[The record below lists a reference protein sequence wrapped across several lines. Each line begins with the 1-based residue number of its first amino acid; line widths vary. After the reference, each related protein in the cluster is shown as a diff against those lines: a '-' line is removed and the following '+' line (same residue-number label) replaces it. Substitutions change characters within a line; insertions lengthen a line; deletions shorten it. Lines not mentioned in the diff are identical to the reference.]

1 MLLGDSVVKKSE
13 VVKEGIETPVKVST
27 RRKKWIWPSDE
38 EIKEMNKL
46 SKIMKGKTTPKKKVL
61 KTTTKTDKKVLKK
74 PVKPKKKFLSDKT
87 ISYERLLEPNAIA
100 LEIKKNKDCYPMM
113 LWETATIFIKKVSTS
128 STKIN
133 DNSVFQ
139 PHEKKEDKIYCVIGI
154 FEYNSS
160 LPNYVHE
167 RYQPYIDRGA
177 KVYYISRVSEIE
189 DILKGIE

>member
-13 VVKEGIETPVKVST
+13 VVKEGIETPIKIST
-27 RRKKWIWPSDE
+27 NTKNKKKNLVSDE
-38 EIKEMNKL
+38 IIETIRKL
-46 SKIMKGKTTPKKKVL
+46 MKGKITPKKKVL

-74 PVKPKKKFLSDKT
+74 PVKPKKKFLSDKA